1 MSRLVEVFCATQR
14 HQKTKNKKTKKTK
27 RRQRFQN
34 IILYLIIPLLPR
46 HPFSALLLVLSSPN
60 HENIYICTSTTTGKE
75 EMKAYV
81 RASDNP
87 DSCTRDTIGVHSCCE
102 NYGVDKEYAYMT
114 IDVYDVYIMMV
125 WVSH

>member
-34 IILYLIIPLLPR
+34 IILYLII
-46 HPFSALLLVLSSPN
+46 ALLLVLSSPN

-102 NYGVDKEYAYMT
+102 NYGVGKEYAYMT